1 MTRRLVFMTRHG
13 ETDWNLEGRWQGH
26 TDVPL
31 NDKGRAQARAVAEA
45 LRDAGLAGLVSSD
58 LSRARETA
66 EIVGA
71 SLGLGV
77 AYVDAD
83 LRERMFGVFEGLTR
97 AECARLHP
105 AAWRAWDEE
114 QRPADGVELPSAVV
128 ARVTAAI
135 GRAAERIAREG
146 APVLLVSH
154 GGALRSVVHRA
165 TGLPVGPI
173 ANGAIYRIEWDPR
186 LGIVRAD
193 RVEAG
198 VTREPWQ
205 RPAVGRTRSFRGA
218 G

>member
-31 NDKGRAQARAVAEA
+31 NERGRAQARAVAET
-45 LRDAGLAGLVSSD
+45 LREVGLVGLVSSD

-97 AECARLHP
+97 AECERLHP
-105 AAWRAWDEE
+105 EAWRAWVEE
-114 QRPADGVELPSAVV
+114 QRPADGVEPPSSVA

-135 GRAAERIAREG
+135 RRAAERIGREG
-146 APVLLVSH
+146 QPVLLVSH
-154 GGALRSVVHRA
+154 GSALRSVVHQA
-165 TGLPVGPI
+165 TGASVGPI
-173 ANGAIYRIEWDPR
+173 ANGAIWRIEWDAR
-186 LGIVRAD
+186 RGIVRAD
-193 RVEAG
+193 RV
-198 VTREPWQ
+198 
-205 RPAVGRTRSFRGA
+205 
-218 G
+218 

>member
-31 NDKGRAQARAVAEA
+31 NEKGRAQARAVAEA
-45 LRDAGLAGLVSSD
+45 LRAAGLAGLVSSD

-71 SLGLGV
+71 SLGLAV

-97 AECARLHP
+97 AECERLHP
-105 AAWRAWDEE
+105 EAWRAWVEK
-114 QRPADGVELPSAVV
+114 QCPADGVEPPSAVA

-154 GGALRSVVHRA
+154 GGALRSVVHQA

-173 ANGAIYRIEWDPR
+173 ANGAIWRIEWDVHG
-186 LGIVRAD
+186 GIVHAD
-193 RVEAG
+193 RL
-198 VTREPWQ
+198 
-205 RPAVGRTRSFRGA
+205 
-218 G
+218 

>member
-13 ETDWNLEGRWQGH
+13 ETNWNLEGRWQGH

-31 NDKGRAQARAVAEA
+31 NEKGRAQARAVAET
-45 LRDAGLAGLVSSD
+45 LRHAGLAGLVSSD

-97 AECARLHP
+97 AECERLHP
-105 AAWRAWDEE
+105 EAWRAWVEE
-114 QRPADGVELPSAVV
+114 QRPADGVELPSAVA

-135 GRAAERIAREG
+135 GRAAERMSRDG

-154 GGALRSVVHRA
+154 GGALRSVVHQVTRQ
-165 TGLPVGPI
+165 PVGPI
-173 ANGAIYRIEWDPR
+173 ANGAIYRIEWDA
-186 LGIVRAD
+186 LHGIVRAD
-193 RVEAG
+193 RVEGSVA
-198 VTREPWQ
+198 REPWQ
-205 RPAVGRTRSFRGA
+205 RPASGRKGSLRGA

>member
-31 NDKGRAQARAVAEA
+31 NDKGRAQARAIAEA

-77 AYVDAD
+77 AYVDPD
-83 LRERMFGVFEGLTR
+83 LRERMFGVFEGLTG
-97 AECARLHP
+97 AECERLHP
-105 AAWRAWDEE
+105 EAWRAWVEE
-114 QRPADGVELPSAVV
+114 QRPADGVELPSAVA

-135 GRAAERIAREG
+135 GRAVQRIARDG

-154 GGALRSVVHRA
+154 GGALRSVVHQA
-165 TGLPVGPI
+165 TRLPVGPI
-173 ANGAIYRIEWDPR
+173 ANGAIYRIEWDAQH
-186 LGIVRAD
+186 GIVRAD
-193 RVEAG
+193 RVDAG
-198 VTREPWQ
+198 VAQDPWQ
-205 RPAVGRTRSFRGA
+205 RPALGRTRSVRGA

>member
-1 MTRRLVFMTRHG
+1 MAPRLVFMTRHG

-31 NDKGRAQARAVAEA
+31 NERGRAQARIIAET
-45 LRDAGLAGLVSSD
+45 LKGEGLAGLVASD

-66 EIVGA
+66 EIAGA

-77 AYVDAD
+77 AYVDPD

-97 AECARLHP
+97 LECERLHP
-105 AAWRAWDEE
+105 EAWRAWVED
-114 QRPADGVELPSAVV
+114 QRPAEGVEPPSAVA

-135 GRAAERIAREG
+135 GRAADRIAREG

-154 GGALRSVVHRA
+154 GGALRSVVQKV

-173 ANGAIYRIEWDPR
+173 ANGAIWRLEWEPVS
-186 LGIVRAD
+186 GVVRAD
-193 RVEAG
+193 PV
-198 VTREPWQ
+198 
-205 RPAVGRTRSFRGA
+205 
-218 G
+218 

>member
-31 NDKGRAQARAVAEA
+31 NDRGRAQARAVAEA
-45 LRDAGLAGLVSSD
+45 LRKVGLVGLVSSD
-58 LSRARETA
+58 LARARETA

-97 AECARLHP
+97 AQCERLHP
-105 AAWRAWDEE
+105 EAWRAWVEE
-114 QRPADGVELPSAVV
+114 QRPADGVELPSSVA

-135 GRAAERIAREG
+135 RRAAERIG
-146 APVLLVSH
+146 CDGSPVLLVSH
-154 GGALRSVVHRA
+154 GGALRSVVHQA
-165 TGLPVGPI
+165 TGVPVGPI
-173 ANGAIYRIEWDPR
+173 ANGAIWRIEWDAR
-186 LGIVRAD
+186 RGIVRAD
-193 RVEAG
+193 RV
-198 VTREPWQ
+198 
-205 RPAVGRTRSFRGA
+205 
-218 G
+218 